1 MDQQPTYGR
10 KSMKHIVVF
19 ASGNGSNAMNLIHHF
34 STGNKARVVAVFC
47 NNPEAGIIEKAKAAG
62 VPVVLFNRAQ
72 FSEAGVF
79 DAQLAAFQP
88 DIIAL
93 AGFLWLFPSRLVQ
106 QYANRIVNIH
116 PALLPAYG
124 GKGMYGDHVHRAV
137 LANKETRHGVSVH
150 LVNEHYDE
158 GHILLQESFEIAPDD
173 TLETVKQRI
182 HEIEDRLF
190 PAALEQLL

>member
-1 MDQQPTYGR
+1 MDKQQHGP

-19 ASGNGSNAMNLIHHF
+19 ASGNGSNAMNLIQRF
-34 STGNKARVVAVFC
+34 KTGTKARVVAVFC
-47 NNPEAGIIEKAKAAG
+47 NNPEAGIIEKAKAEG
-62 VPVVLFNRAQ
+62 VPVVLFNRTQ
-72 FSEAGVF
+72 FREAGAF
-79 DAQLAAFQP
+79 DEQLAAFQP

-106 QYANRIVNIH
+106 QYPNRIVNIH

-158 GHILLQESFEIAPDD
+158 GQILLQESFALRPDD
-173 TLETVKQRI
+173 TLETIKQRI
-182 HEIEDRLF
+182 HELEYRLF

>member
-1 MDQQPTYGR
+1 
-10 KSMKHIVVF
+10 MKHIVVF
-19 ASGNGSNAMNLIHHF
+19 ASGSGSNAMNLIHHF
-34 STGNKARVVAVFC
+34 KTGSKARVVAVFC
-47 NNPEAGIIEKAKAAG
+47 NNPEAGIIEKAKAEG
-62 VPVVLFNRAQ
+62 VPVVLFNRTQ
-72 FSEAGVF
+72 FREAGAF

-158 GHILLQESFEIAPDD
+158 GHILLQESFDLRPDD
-173 TLETVKQRI
+173 TLETIKQRI
-182 HEIEDRLF
+182 HEIEYRLF
-190 PAALEQLL
+190 PAALEELL